1 MRVTSGASRERTRL
15 RGARGRRFGAVAPP
29 EDLVAEVAANQLHF
43 FDKVMFRPAAVDLR
57 ESFPPVYDQGN
68 TNSCT
73 ACVAAAIV
81 DYLRAKQGL
90 PALAPSRSFIYFF
103 DRQLCR
109 IQKPDGGGS
118 VVAALQA
125 AAKFGYCSEP
135 TWPFEPKQFVQHPSE
150 NAMAE
155 ATQHRAGSPAVIGSL
170 EDIRDTLARRIP
182 VGIALLVYNSFYQAD
197 HNGGTVPM
205 PGPREGFTRHAG
217 VLVGY
222 REDGYLMMRNSWGVR
237 NPDGGENGDRGH
249 YYLPPAYFE
258 GKLVYER
265 YAIKDVVDS

>member
-1 MRVTSGASRERTRL
+1 MTPGASRERRRL
-15 RGARGRRFGAVAPP
+15 RDARGRRFGAVAPP
-29 EDLVAEVAANQLHF
+29 EELVAEVEANQLHF
-43 FDKVMFRPAAVDLR
+43 FDKILFRPAAVDL
-57 ESFPPVYDQGN
+57 SGDFPPVYDQGG

-81 DYLRAKQGL
+81 AYLRAKQGL

-103 DRQLCR
+103 DRQLCQ

-125 AAKFGYCSEP
+125 AARFGYCSEA
-135 TWPFEPKQFVQHPSE
+135 TWPFEPKRFGDPPSVP
-150 NAMAE
+150 AMNE
-155 ATQHRAGSPAVIGSL
+155 ASRHHAGAPAVVGSL
-170 EDIRDTLARRIP
+170 NEILDTLARGTP

-222 REDGYLMMRNSWGVR
+222 RQDGHLMMRNSWGLR
-237 NPDGGENGDRGH
+237 NPDGGPNGDQGH
-249 YYLPPAYFE
+249 YYLPPAYFA

-265 YAIKDVVDS
+265 YAIQGVGDA